1 VRRYNCACSCV
12 RTGPAN
18 PENALRYLYVG
29 LTVVLAGLV
38 LLFML
43 QNLQIVTVSFL
54 ATSVTL
60 PVFIVVIVVYLLGML
75 TGGLLLAL
83 LRTSF
88 RGARRID

>member
-1 VRRYNCACSCV
+1 
-12 RTGPAN
+12 
-18 PENALRYLYVG
+18 LRYLYVG

>member
-1 VRRYNCACSCV
+1 VES
-12 RTGPAN
+12 
-18 PENALRYLYVG
+18 ALRYFYLG
-29 LTVVLAGLV
+29 LTAVLAGLV
-38 LLFML
+38 VLFML